1 MKRVRIWS
9 YSVPYFPAFA
19 LNTER
24 HSVSL
29 RIQSKCGKIRTIITP
44 NMETFDAVE
53 VILTFFIT
61 AKKTLWGFAS
71 LLFPSRT
78 KFSET
83 NFGIKIRLSAH
94 IYMTHIYI
102 YTYTNLRKTY

>member
-1 MKRVRIWS
+1 MKRVRIRS
-9 YSVPYFPAFA
+9 YSVPYSPAFG

-24 HSVSL
+24 HSE
-29 RIQSKCGKIRTIITP
+29 CGKIRTTITP

-53 VILTFFIT
+53 VILIFFIT
-61 AKKTLWGFAS
+61 AKKTLWDFAS
-71 LLFPSRT
+71 LLFPSQT
-78 KFSET
+78 KFSEA
-83 NFGIKIRLSAH
+83 NFGIKIRPSAH